1 MNLVGVAATTF
12 IVTKLFVTRK
22 AAPAAKKEDETL
34 MMYNTNDM
42 NWI

>member
-22 AAPAAKKEDETL
+22 VAPAAKKEDETL
-34 MMYNTNDM
+34 MMYSTNAM
-42 NWI
+42 N